1 MITYWYYFCTLVI
14 KGKTFAFYTRMT
26 DINKIIKIRSNS
38 LKPVKG
44 NILISEPL
52 LADNYFKRSV
62 VLLAE
67 HNEDGSFG
75 IILNKPIENKFNE
88 IVTDFPDFG
97 GQLFLGGPV
106 SNSSLFFIHTLG
118 DQISDSLEIMD
129 GLYWGGDIESVRE
142 LMLLRQI
149 STNQIRFYIGYSG
162 WGRKQL
168 DDELRR
174 NSWLVSGLPAE
185 TIMNTDPDKLWE
197 FALKRLGNEYTY
209 WENFP
214 VDPGLN

>member
-1 MITYWYYFCTLVI
+1 
-14 KGKTFAFYTRMT
+14 MT
-26 DINKIIKIRSNS
+26 DINKIIKIRSNN
-38 LKPVKG
+38 LKPVRG

-67 HNEDGSFG
+67 HNEEGSFG
-75 IILNKPIENKFNE
+75 IIMNKPIDNKFNE
-88 IVTDFPDFG
+88 IVTDFPEFG

-118 DQISDSLEIMD
+118 DLIDNSLKIID
-129 GLYWGGDIESVRE
+129 GLYWGGDIASVRE

-149 STNQIRFYIGYSG
+149 NTNQIRFCIGYSG
-162 WGRKQL
+162 WGSKQL
-168 DDELRR
+168 EDELQR

-185 TIMNTDPDKLWE
+185 TLMNTEPDKLWE
-197 FALKRLGNEYTY
+197 LALRKLGNEYSY

-214 VDPGLN
+214 LDPGLN